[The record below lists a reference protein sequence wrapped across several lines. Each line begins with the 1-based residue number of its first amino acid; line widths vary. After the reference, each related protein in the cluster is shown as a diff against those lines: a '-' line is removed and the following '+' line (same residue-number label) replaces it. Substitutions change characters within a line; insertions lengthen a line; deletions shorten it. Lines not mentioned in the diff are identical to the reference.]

1 MPNTKK
7 IWRFA
12 ISLSKNP
19 FPSHPAPPA
28 SPKNPANNLS
38 DTEHQN
44 PKNVHFLKFAHEKT
58 SCVNWPPTTASNPHR
73 QKRPSKIP
81 VFLEKTAHRL
91 PPNQKIS
98 RNPENSTMDVREQFA
113 IPEDFKVF
121 PRNFSP
127 HKKK

>member
-28 SPKNPANNLS
+28 SPKNPAYNLS

-44 PKNVHFLKFAHEKT
+44 PKNVHFSKFAHEKIHLPLPKT
-58 SCVNWPPTTASNPHR
+58 QDLKPKTYT
-73 QKRPSKIP
+73 QKTWK
-81 VFLEKTAHRL
+81 
-91 PPNQKIS
+91 NQKVLDKK
-98 RNPENSTMDVREQFA
+98 STCR
-113 IPEDFKVF
+113 
-121 PRNFSP
+121 SP
-127 HKKK
+127 ASTGH